1 MIFLIIGVFGG
12 AFFGFMSIK
21 NISYG
26 GMKFADYVM
35 AVFIALISAIIGLM
49 IGAALALFLGYFFDS
64 NFHQTDRIPLV
75 SMRDEQSISGRFFL
89 GSGTIRNQRQYQF
102 FKKLNDGGYRSSDV
116 LAENAV
122 VYEDAKLEG
131 YLIVKS
137 KSFDNKRVYLIGMV
151 NKDIY
156 EFHIPK
162 ESIKRGFAL

>member
-1 MIFLIIGVFGG
+1 MIFLIIGFFGG
-12 AFFGFMSIK
+12 AFLGFMYIK
-21 NISYG
+21 NESLCDMG
-26 GMKFADYVM
+26 FTDYVM
-35 AVFIALISAIIGLM
+35 AVFTALISAILGLT
-49 IGAALALFLGYFFDS
+49 IGASLALFLGCFFDS
-64 NFHQTDRIPLV
+64 SFQQTDRIHLV

-137 KSFDNKRVYLIGMV
+137 KSFDNKCVYLIGMV
-151 NKDIY
+151 CGYIY

-162 ESIKRGFAL
+162 ESIKRGFEL